1 MGQTIGHIGQ
11 MFGGASAVFKTLK
24 EGADAIREAKNLE
37 LYERMLAVYGDVM
50 ELVEKNRELY
60 EANQQLREKFLTKEN
75 LSFDGERY
83 WLNRE
88 GQKDGPFCSTCWD
101 IDSKLV
107 RMRTY
112 RHYNT
117 NESDFTCDY
126 CGRHRSK
133 GNEKSRSGD

>member
-1 MGQTIGHIGQ
+1 MSELMGHVASA
-11 MFGGASAVFKTLK
+11 FGGASGLFTTLK
-24 EGADAIREAKNLE
+24 EGANALREGKNLE
-37 LYERMLAVYGDVM
+37 LYERMLSVYGDVM

-60 EANQQLREKFLTKEN
+60 EENQALKAKFLTKEN

-83 WLNRE
+83 WINKE

-101 IDSKLV
+101 VDSKLV

-112 RHYNT
+112 KRYST
-117 NESDFTCDY
+117 NETDYTCDY

-133 GNEKSRSGD
+133 GHEKSRSGD